1 MNEGAIMEGLRE
13 KIIFAVGEYYHLY
26 NRGVE
31 KRKTFMRHAD
41 SARFIRL
48 LYLANGTEPYKYER
62 LKEKALTE
70 IDRGKAIVAIGAYV
84 LMQNH
89 FHLLAREIVDGGIS
103 TFMEKLATGYS
114 SYFNKRHE
122 RVGPLFQG
130 RFKAQHIGRD
140 EHLKYLYAYIHL
152 NPVKLIDPKW
162 KENKIF
168 DRKKAEAYLNKYKY
182 SSFLDYAGQQKR
194 EEAAILTKEAFPE
207 YFTDHLEFSN
217 FIKDWLANDEY
228 SEFV

>member
-1 MNEGAIMEGLRE
+1 MWRAISWTRKGGLGHRHCSPMATWSTVTGTMTARSSICPRAALDNDERRRNNGGMER

-89 FHLLAREIVDGGIS
+89 FHLLAREI
-103 TFMEKLATGYS
+103 
-114 SYFNKRHE
+114 
-122 RVGPLFQG
+122 
-130 RFKAQHIGRD
+130 
-140 EHLKYLYAYIHL
+140 
-152 NPVKLIDPKW
+152 
-162 KENKIF
+162 
-168 DRKKAEAYLNKYKY
+168 
-182 SSFLDYAGQQKR
+182 
-194 EEAAILTKEAFPE
+194 
-207 YFTDHLEFSN
+207 
-217 FIKDWLANDEY
+217 
-228 SEFV
+228 